1 MIQVCLEA
9 VVLLLVLKGKSED
22 HALKEQ

>member
-1 MIQVCLEA
+1 MFPEA

-22 HALKEQ
+22 HALKAQ